1 MSENI
6 SPPETTSWTGR
17 LSEQSPSPKGLAP
30 NVASPRPS
38 AFSANLSHQ
47 AQAKPFLKW
56 AGGKRQLLPVI
67 KEYLPAKYTEYYE
80 PFIGAGALLF
90 SLQPKKATLSDI
102 NAQLTNCYQ
111 VIKDQ
116 PQELL
121 ELCQKHQANNTS
133 EYYYQLRAQDRQDN
147 FNQRTAVERAA
158 RIIYLNKT
166 CFNGLFRVNSS
177 SQFNVPYGKYKNP
190 IIAEPAV
197 IQAISTYLNR
207 ATCRI
212 LNGDFEQAVATAKKG
227 SFIYF
232 DPPYHPVSD
241 TSSFT
246 GYSMN
251 GFEEQEQI
259 RLKKLCDRLTDK
271 GCQVLASNSASPLIK
286 SLYEDPRYEVIE
298 VKATRAINA
307 VASKRGRINELLIYN
322 KYKTKVE

>member
-6 SPPETTSWTGR
+6 SPQQETTF
-17 LSEQSPSPKGLAP
+17 SEKSFNQLE
-30 NVASPRPS
+30 
-38 AFSANLSHQ
+38 
-47 AQAKPFLKW
+47 AKPFLKW
-56 AGGKRQLLPVI
+56 AGGKRQLLPAI

-80 PFIGAGALLF
+80 PFIGAGAVLF
-90 SLQPKKATLSDI
+90 SLQPKKSTI
-102 NAQLTNCYQ
+102 NDANSELVNCYQ
-111 VIKDQ
+111 VIKDR

-121 ELCQKHQANNTS
+121 ALCQQHRENNTS
-133 EYYYQLRAQDRQDN
+133 EYYYQLRQQDRQDD
-147 FNQRTAVERAA
+147 FNQRTTVERAA

-166 CFNGLFRVNSS
+166 CFNGLFRVNISG
-177 SQFNVPYGKYKNP
+177 QFNVPYGKYKNP
-190 IIAEPAV
+190 VIADPAI
-197 IQAISTYLNR
+197 IQAISTYLNQAR
-207 ATCRI
+207 VCI

-227 SFIYF
+227 AFIYF

-251 GFEEQEQI
+251 GFGEQEQI

-286 SLYEDPRYEVIE
+286 SLYDDPRYEVIE

-322 KYKTKVE
+322 KYKIKVE